1 MVHVDTVIRNGR
13 IWTGVPGAAESSA
26 IAIRDGRI
34 VAVGT
39 DADMDAWT
47 GPGTAI
53 IDVGQRRVVP
63 GLIDSHIHM
72 IRAGLTWNQTI
83 DWSGVRSLADGMSMI
98 AEMVASKPA
107 GTWVCVVG
115 GWGPGQFT
123 EGRGPRAEEL
133 TALSADHPI
142 YVQYLYE
149 SAVLNEAALLAAGIT
164 ANSADPER
172 GWFERDVEGNP
183 TGLCGG
189 VGAFQLCLGLAGRP
203 DFETQVQWTAA
214 IMARLNRCGITGVID
229 PGGMGM
235 NPESYRPIFELWRR
249 KEMTVRTRMYLMAQG
264 AGNERAQ
271 ITDFIKH
278 LHPGFG
284 DDWLRLTGAGEVV
297 SYGFMDLEGMHPFEV
312 TQEGSDLLV
321 ELLVELIR
329 AGWSVH
335 LHAVLTA
342 TITAMLD
349 AIERAVAIAPAGG
362 VRLSLAH
369 AEPITDHDLDRV
381 KALGMGIAVQDRM
394 VFRAKDSADLWGD
407 EILRRSPPLRY
418 ILDRDIPLGGGTDA
432 TAVSPYDPWRSL
444 WWLVTGRT
452 LDGGPVRDASQNL
465 TRAEALS
472 SYTAGSAWFSLD
484 EQNRGTLVPGM
495 LADLAVLSEDYFEI
509 DEDQIPEIEAVG
521 TMVDGRMVYVREDAG
536 FLAQA

>member
-1 MVHVDTVIRNGR
+1 MHVDTVIRNGR
-13 IWTGVPGAAESSA
+13 VWTGVPGDGQHSA
-26 IAIRDGRI
+26 VAIRDGRV
-34 VAVGT
+34 VAVGS
-39 DADMDAWT
+39 DHDMEGLT
-47 GPGTAI
+47 GPATSV
-53 IDVGQRRVVP
+53 IDVGDRRVVP

-83 DWSGVRSLADGMSMI
+83 DWSGIHSLAEGMAMI
-98 AEMVASKPA
+98 AEAVAARPA

-115 GWGPGQFT
+115 GWGPGQFV

-133 TALSADHPI
+133 SEIAPHHPV

-149 SAVLNEAALLAAGIT
+149 SALLNASALRAAGIMRG
-164 ANSADPER
+164 APDPER
-172 GWFERDVEGNP
+172 GSFERDAEGEP
-183 TGLCGG
+183 TGLCRG

-235 NPESYRPIFELWRR
+235 SPEAYRPIYELWRR
-249 KEMTVRTRMYLMAQG
+249 RGMTVRTRMYLMAQG

-271 ITDFIKH
+271 ISDFIKH

-321 ELLVELIR
+321 ELLVELIQ

-349 AIERAVAIAPAGG
+349 AIERAVEVAPSNS

-369 AEPITDHDLDRV
+369 AEPITDRDLDRV
-381 KALGMGIAVQDRM
+381 KALGIGIAVQDRM
-394 VFRAKDSADLWGD
+394 VFRAKDSADRWGD
-407 EILRRSPPLRY
+407 EILRRSPPLRS
-418 ILDRDIPLGGGTDA
+418 ILDRGIPLGGGTDA

-452 LDGGPVRDASQNL
+452 LDAGPSRDAAQNL
-465 TRAEALS
+465 TRDEALS
-472 SYTAGSAWFSLD
+472 AYTAGSAWFSSD
-484 EQNRGTLVPGM
+484 ETSRGTIAPGM

-509 DEDQIPEIEAVG
+509 HEDRIPEIESVG
-521 TMVDGRMVYVREDAG
+521 TMVDGRWVYSRTDAG
-536 FLAQA
+536 LPPAG